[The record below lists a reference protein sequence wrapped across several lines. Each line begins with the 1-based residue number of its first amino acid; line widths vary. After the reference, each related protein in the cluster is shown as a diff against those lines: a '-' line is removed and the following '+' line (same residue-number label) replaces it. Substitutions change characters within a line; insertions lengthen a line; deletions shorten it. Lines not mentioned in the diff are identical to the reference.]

1 MAVVRKTF
9 SGTVSGSGIQEYVNF
24 TGIASEDSET
34 RVSTNVE
41 MTLHFLNSLCQTL
54 IEAGYEDTT
63 VNEEG
68 YYITI
73 FGEHIYFSI
82 DSCTSTNGS
91 EIDFTYFRGNRNF
104 TSPRSY
110 LTYNKTI
117 NYGIVIRGD
126 KDHISIYI
134 QTCKSINTLEAE
146 IQFLHIFKMNNV
158 LNKGESILF
167 INNFR
172 DPGSTYP
179 GIVDLFY
186 VKEKNK
192 PYDFSLNNLTNTMVL
207 SSNYI
212 FQGNSSFENYIV
224 TPMLCFY
231 GNYLIPSMIGC
242 SKPLFT
248 TGKYYKIGE
257 NTYYCE
263 GGSLYK
269 ID

>member
-9 SGTVSGSGIQEYVNF
+9 SGTVSGSGNQEYARYI
-24 TGIASEDSET
+24 GIVSEDS
-34 RVSTNVE
+34 VNSFKTNVE

-63 VNEEG
+63 VNEEE
-68 YYITI
+68 YYISI
-73 FGEHIYFSI
+73 FGEHIYFVN
-82 DSCTSTNGS
+82 DSCSSAIGS
-91 EIDFTYFRGNRNF
+91 KINYIYVRGNRAF
-104 TSPRSY
+104 PSGLSY
-110 LTYNKTI
+110 LTYDKTI

-134 QTCKSINTLEAE
+134 QPSKSINTLQPER
-146 IQFLHIFKMNNV
+146 QLLHIFKMNNV
-158 LNKGESILF
+158 LNNGESILF
-167 INNFR
+167 INNFK
-172 DPGSTYP
+172 DPGTSSP
-179 GIVDLFY
+179 GIAEMFF

-192 PYDFSLNNLTNTMVL
+192 PYDFSLDDLSINDVL
-207 SSNYI
+207 SSNYT

-257 NTYYCE
+257 DTYYCE
-263 GGSLYK
+263 HGSLYK